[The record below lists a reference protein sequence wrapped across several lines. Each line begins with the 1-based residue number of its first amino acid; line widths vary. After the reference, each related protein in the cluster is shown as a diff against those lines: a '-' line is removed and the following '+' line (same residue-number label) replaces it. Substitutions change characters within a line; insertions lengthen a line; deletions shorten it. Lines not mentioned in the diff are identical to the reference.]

1 VRFTVFPSPHQE
13 LTDVKKHLTKEHYK
27 RLLAV
32 IGQSERPLSSY
43 EIRQK
48 SKSGGGGQDVY
59 RKIKDLTPPPRE
71 EKREMLFEWNS
82 IILQGKDEDDIRT
95 DTRLIKCVRN
105 ILGLDWLLND
115 RSSSSDEL
123 VHIEKRDAG
132 QTINIIFND
141 QRAAPIRLRL
151 ADDRTSI
158 DILSSDGKP
167 LRTLHVRQK
176 KVNEKVRLYVYDK
189 TVLFNQKRVQYL
201 DISLSDSAQNRIRQI
216 EDKKL
221 SSADSDE
228 EKSVVQLS
236 KIIDEIKNDTRN
248 YRYSLNLRGLLLYLA
263 SVIELEER
271 RMARKKA
278 LLGMEKIISD
288 KAKLDT
294 AEIYSIIKNLAK
306 SGKEEFS
313 NLFLGYHDLDAV
325 IERMSN
331 GISPNYTA
339 TILKKIAGEL
349 YPFLQSADVQELKL
363 LTVRR
368 FLDAIDLFLKP
379 SLLDGTIRQYAD
391 ERAIKNLV
399 QYKSRLEEYLARLLQ
414 AFAR

>member
-1 VRFTVFPSPHQE
+1 
-13 LTDVKKHLTKEHYK
+13 
-27 RLLAV
+27 
-32 IGQSERPLSSY
+32 
-43 EIRQK
+43 
-48 SKSGGGGQDVY
+48 
-59 RKIKDLTPPPRE
+59 
-71 EKREMLFEWNS
+71 
-82 IILQGKDEDDIRT
+82 
-95 DTRLIKCVRN
+95 LIKCVRH
-105 ILGLDWLLND
+105 ILRLDWLND
-115 RSSSSDEL
+115 HSSSDEL

-141 QRAAPIRLRL
+141 QRRAAPIQLRL

-158 DILSSDGKP
+158 DILSDGKP

-216 EDKKL
+216 EDEKL

-228 EKSVVQLS
+228 EKSVQLS
-236 KIIDEIKNDTRN
+236 KMIDEIKNDTRN

-278 LLGMEKIISD
+278 LGMEKISD

-294 AEIYSIIKNLAK
+294 LEIYSVIKNLAK

-313 NLFLGYHDLDAV
+313 NLFLGYYHDLDTV

-331 GISPNYTA
+331 GISPDYTA
-339 TILKKIAGEL
+339 TTLKKIAGEL

-368 FLDAIDLFLKP
+368 FLDAIDLFIKP
-379 SLLDGTIRQYAD
+379 SLLDGTIGQYAD

-399 QYKSRLEEYLARLLQ
+399 QYKSRLEEYLARLQ